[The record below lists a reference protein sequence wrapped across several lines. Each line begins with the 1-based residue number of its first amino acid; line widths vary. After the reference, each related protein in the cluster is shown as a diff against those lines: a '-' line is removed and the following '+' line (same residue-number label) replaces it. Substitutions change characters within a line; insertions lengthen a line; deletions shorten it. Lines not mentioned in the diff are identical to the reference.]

1 MLRFHCP
8 VCESAC
14 QVSDA
19 AAMAG
24 TRCERCG
31 LMFVPRPATAPVDAS
46 RREVSDLKAGHRS
59 LTPQPPSVIYTSSAP
74 RDPPHPVH
82 RSSVP
87 AHDQSASRATP
98 ATAPPPSAVDPG
110 DGKQPVRDAMV
121 DRPAVPMGPPPA
133 YRPIATIPPKAKPRV
148 EMAPVT
154 TPAVPVNIRV
164 IGTLGPPPPY
174 RPIIQSS
181 PVFER
186 GPAPDLE
193 PWRIAS
199 LTHAI
204 VDRGAKDE
212 PPLAGVDRADA
223 DWTISRDP
231 EPGVEKAPP
240 LPEEA
245 RFEIDEEDRALAWPT
260 RAPSPMPASGFARA
274 IRPTLW
280 AAGIAV
286 AVLGSGAALYL
297 ERGRLMRPPTAA
309 LSGTASTL
317 TDRPSTAAPS
327 TRAAAVGADC
337 AEGREPEQTASTNI
351 RTSDCV
357 ASKSETGV
365 K

>member
-1 MLRFHCP
+1 
-8 VCESAC
+8 
-14 QVSDA
+14 
-19 AAMAG
+19 
-24 TRCERCG
+24 
-31 LMFVPRPATAPVDAS
+31 
-46 RREVSDLKAGHRS
+46 
-59 LTPQPPSVIYTSSAP
+59 
-74 RDPPHPVH
+74 
-82 RSSVP
+82 
-87 AHDQSASRATP
+87 
-98 ATAPPPSAVDPG
+98 
-110 DGKQPVRDAMV
+110 
-121 DRPAVPMGPPPA
+121 
-133 YRPIATIPPKAKPRV
+133 
-148 EMAPVT
+148 MAPAG

-174 RPIIQSS
+174 RPIVQTS

-199 LTHAI
+199 LTGAI

-212 PPLAGVDRADA
+212 PPLTGVDRADA

-240 LPEEA
+240 LPGEA
-245 RFEIDEEDRALAWPT
+245 RFEIDGEDRALAWPT
-260 RAPSPMPASGFARA
+260 HAPSPVPASGFARA

-297 ERGRLMRPPTAA
+297 ERGRLIQALPTAG
-309 LSGTASTL
+309 LSQTASTPA
-317 TDRPSTAAPS
+317 DRPSSSAP
-327 TRAAAVGADC
+327 TIGADC
-337 AEGREPEQTASTNI
+337 VDRGREPERNASTDI

-357 ASKSETGV
+357 ASKSETAV